1 MGWVVFSRLGG
12 VRPRISERTH
22 SVVGF
27 LFASC
32 DVLLCVCVCVM
43 CFLRGMWVFFSP
55 EAVHNFGSYAPWSL
69 A

>member
-1 MGWVVFSRLGG
+1 MGPVTLRISVQGIMEWVVFSRLGG

-32 DVLLCVCVCVM
+32 DVLLCVCVCDVLFEGDVG
-43 CFLRGMWVFFSP
+43 FLFT
-55 EAVHNFGSYAPWSL
+55 
-69 A
+69 